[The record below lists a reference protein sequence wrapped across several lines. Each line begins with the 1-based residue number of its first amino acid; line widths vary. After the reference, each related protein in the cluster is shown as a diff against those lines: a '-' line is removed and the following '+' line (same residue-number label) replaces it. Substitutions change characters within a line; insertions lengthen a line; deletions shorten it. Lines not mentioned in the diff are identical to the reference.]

1 MSGGSP
7 DKARRRSTMLGEL
20 RAMSPEHREQAS
32 KLVCERL
39 EACTEVRIAT
49 SLLGFA
55 SLGTEPDITP
65 LLDRLLA
72 SGSRILL
79 PRTGNEPGTLEAVPL
94 TRPINE
100 LEKDALGVRTP
111 SGGDPVPLDRITTV
125 LVPGV
130 MFDTWGKR
138 LGRGGGYYDRLLEQ
152 LPEAA
157 LIGVCFDASVHEEV
171 PTEAHDQRVDFIV
184 TDQRTIDCAG

>member
-1 MSGGSP
+1 MNDGSS
-7 DKARRRSTMLGEL
+7 DKTRSRSTMLGEL
-20 RAMSPEHREQAS
+20 RAMSPEHRDRAS
-32 KLVCERL
+32 KLVRDRL
-39 EACTEVRIAT
+39 EAFMETRKVT
-49 SLLGFA
+49 SVLGFA

-65 LLDRLLA
+65 LLDRLHA
-72 SGSRILL
+72 AGHRILL
-79 PRTGNEPGTLEAVPL
+79 PRTGNEPGTLEAIPL
-94 TRPINE
+94 DRPINE

-111 SGGDPVPLDRITTV
+111 SGADPVPLDGIRTV

-152 LPEAA
+152 LPQAA
-157 LIGVCFDASVHEEV
+157 LIGVCFEASVHEEV
-171 PTEAHDQRVDFIV
+171 PTEAHGQRVDFIV